1 MVWFYVVAGA
11 LALIVAVALARPLI
25 RGAGGAA
32 SREAR
37 DADLYR
43 DQLDE
48 IERDLARG
56 AISPDEAEGAR
67 AEVSRRLLAA
77 AERAGAARALNSA
90 PRGLS
95 RLAAGLALV
104 GAPLLAAVVYVSLG
118 APGLPDRHMVGRGEA
133 GAGME
138 RRLSQAEAESL
149 VPARD
154 EPSLPPQAQDYAEQI
169 ARLEQVMEQ
178 RPDDAEGLELLA
190 TGYARLGRYAESW
203 RTYERLIELLGAEAG
218 AEHYAAM
225 AEAMV
230 VAAGGYVSPEAEAA
244 LDAALAR
251 DPSLPT
257 ARYYDAL
264 GLAQAGRLDQ
274 AIAAWERLRAET
286 PEGAPWLAFLESTLA
301 EARALRDGAP
311 GPSSEQMAAA
321 ESLTPEE
328 RQAMIEGMVA
338 RLEARLTSE
347 GGEPE
352 EWLRLMNA
360 YVQLDRPEEAERIA
374 RLGIAAFGKGSE
386 AAFLREQA
394 LLMGLDPGK
403 AVE

>member
-25 RGAGGAA
+25 RA
-32 SREAR
+32 SGDVARREAR
-37 DADLYR
+37 DAELYR

-90 PRGLS
+90 PRGFS
-95 RLAAGLALV
+95 RLAAGLALF
-104 GAPLLAAVVYVSLG
+104 GAPLLATAVYVSLG
-118 APGLPDRHMVGRGEA
+118 APGLPERA
-133 GAGME
+133 GVAD
-138 RRLSQAEAESL
+138 RLSQAEAESL
-149 VPARD
+149 MPAR
-154 EPSLPPQAQDYAEQI
+154 EEEASLPPQAQDYAEQI
-169 ARLEQVMEQ
+169 ARLEQVVER
-178 RPDDAEGLELLA
+178 RPDDAEGLDLLA

-203 RTYERLIELLGAEAG
+203 RTYERLIEVLGAEAQ
-218 AEHYAAM
+218 AQHYAAM

-230 VAAGGYVSPEAEAA
+230 VAAGGYVSPEAEDA

-251 DPSLPT
+251 DPALPT

-264 GLAQAGRLDQ
+264 GLAQAGRLDE
-274 AIAAWERLRAET
+274 AISAWERLRAET

-311 GPSSEQMAAA
+311 GPSSEQVAAA
-321 ESLTPEE
+321 ESLSPEE

-338 RLEARLTSE
+338 RLEERLTSE
-347 GGEPE
+347 GGKPE

-360 YVQLDRPEEAERIA
+360 YAQLDRPEDAARIA

-386 AAFLREQA
+386 ASFLREQA